1 MLRESLTYESHD
13 YMSKPGPKAF
23 DISLVDGDLEQRCL
37 ALHEQ
42 LIFVALFFLIRVLC
56 GLLCIINV
64 PN

>member
-1 MLRESLTYESHD
+1 
-13 YMSKPGPKAF
+13 MSKPGPKAF